1 MSIAKRAAP
10 SPAITCPPLTNK
22 EGKKR
27 GAGNDT
33 SFGDSTGSCQMQLP
47 AWAQSVFA
55 VRERARFVN
64 ENEIT
69 LQPPAAPAPEG
80 WSPGPWAIVT
90 GTRTRQTRPG
100 NEDQ

>member
-1 MSIAKRAAP
+1 MTRA
-10 SPAITCPPLTNK
+10 SLTA
-22 EGKKR
+22 R
-27 GAGNDT
+27 WAASAAAGQD
-33 SFGDSTGSCQMQLP
+33 
-47 AWAQSVFA
+47 QSVFA
-55 VRERARFVN
+55 ERERARFVN

>member
-1 MSIAKRAAP
+1 MTRASVTARGLP
-10 SPAITCPPLTNK
+10 DPA
-22 EGKKR
+22 
-27 GAGNDT
+27 AG
-33 SFGDSTGSCQMQLP
+33 
-47 AWAQSVFA
+47 WAQSVFA

-69 LQPPAAPAPEG
+69 LQPPAGSAPGG
-80 WSPGPWAIVT
+80 WSPGPLAIVT